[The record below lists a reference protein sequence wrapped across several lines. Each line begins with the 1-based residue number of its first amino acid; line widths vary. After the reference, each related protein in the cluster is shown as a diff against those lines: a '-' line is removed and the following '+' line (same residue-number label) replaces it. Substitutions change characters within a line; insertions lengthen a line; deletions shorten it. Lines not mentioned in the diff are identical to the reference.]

1 MILYHGIDLPT
12 LVKNL
17 RHMKGITYQYFF
29 GTELALSKL
38 IKL

>member
-12 LVKNL
+12 LVNNL

-29 GTELALSKL
+29 GTEKA
-38 IKL
+38 IKLLKKL